1 MASSNGNILTQE
13 LQQIQTLSPQQVL
26 QVRLLEMPV
35 QELEQRIHKELL
47 DNEALEKGVDET
59 EPVTTAEEEGQDE
72 DNGLNLPEESVLRDP
87 EDDYEPA
94 LPRQKS
100 GKEATSFEQLPIS
113 SDESFF
119 DLLMNQISEF
129 DVTEHQRNII
139 EYLIGSLDDDGLLR
153 KEIWKIA
160 DELSINWNIETEE
173 REVEE
178 AIGLLQQFDPAGI
191 GARNLQECL
200 LLQIDRK
207 ENDPLQPVKHQ
218 IIAECYQEF
227 THKSW
232 DKIAARLGVKEAELN
247 EIRAELAKLNPKPGI
262 SLGESG
268 RKNFETII
276 PDFLVTVDDD
286 GSIHLYLNNDNIP
299 QLHISQSF
307 SDTLNEF
314 TRNKERMSK
323 STRESLT
330 YIKNKID
337 NAQGFITAIKSRQS
351 TMLRTMQSII
361 HFQKQ
366 FFLDGDDL
374 QLKPL
379 TMRDVAERA
388 KVDLSTVSRVCNNK
402 YVDTPYGIFPL
413 KHFFGDSYQTSSGED
428 VATRIIR
435 SYLKEVIDNEDK
447 SQPYTDEQLAAILK
461 EKGYNVARRTVAK
474 YRDQL
479 DIPIARFRK

>member
-47 DNEALEKGVDET
+47 DNEALEKGEEESEALPTTEDEN
-59 EPVTTAEEEGQDE
+59 AEEE
-72 DNGLNLPEESVLRDP
+72 NFNLPEETVLRDP
-87 EDDYEPA
+87 EDDYEPSI
-94 LPRQKS
+94 PRQKT
-100 GKEATSFEQLPIS
+100 GKEEPSFEQLPIS

-119 DLLMNQISEF
+119 DLLMKQIGEFEVSEQ
-129 DVTEHQRNII
+129 QRNII

-153 KEIWKIA
+153 KETWKIA
-160 DELSINWNIETEE
+160 DELTINWNMDTDEKD
-173 REVEE
+173 VEE
-178 AIGLLQQFDPAGI
+178 CIGLLQQFDPAGV
-191 GARNLQECL
+191 GARSLQECL

-207 ENDPLQPVKHQ
+207 ENDPLQPIKHL

-232 DKIAARLGVKEAELN
+232 DKIATRLGVEEKDLSEV
-247 EIRAELAKLNPKPGI
+247 RAELAKLNPKPGI

-276 PDFLVTVDDD
+276 PDFLVTLDDD
-286 GSIHLYLNNDNIP
+286 GSIHLFLNNDNIP

-314 TRNKERMSK
+314 TRNKEKMSK

-361 HFQKQ
+361 YFQKQ